1 MDNNLVG
8 QTIQGRYYVVRQLGR
23 GGVGVTFLAQDQQ
36 CFDSQCVVKQ
46 LKPKTTNPQTLTIAR
61 KLFNREAEIMNR
73 LGHCDRIPRLLAYF
87 EQDQE
92 FFLVQELIE
101 GHDLSQE
108 ILPGQ
113 PWSEVK
119 TVAMLQDVLEVLLI
133 VQQNSVIHRDLK
145 PSNLM
150 RRRQDNRIILID
162 FGSVKQVSTQI
173 IDAAGQVKQT
183 VAVGTK
189 SYMPM
194 EQMMGR
200 PGFYSDIYA
209 LGVIAIQALTGVEPR
224 ELPIDDDGEI
234 IWRRKLNPRVHY
246 QPRFLDLLDQMVRY
260 RHQERYASAGAV
272 LSDLKQLDAA
282 QNNNKETQI
291 IPKTKPEAT
300 PSQSPPSSNI
310 PGESVVLYPPVPP
323 QNNKS
328 TTPTPVPIQ
337 VVNNTN
343 GVPFASNAL
352 VSLVP
357 KPASSRTIKR
367 SSKSSR
373 SKFKILPKVFPQTLP
388 KILPWFLG
396 LLAMLIG
403 LGGWIAIK
411 QKAERPKIKMSLYAN
426 YNQGFRVDYPQNWSK
441 ENRDDFWATGVVFSS
456 PLENDADQF
465 KEQVSVLVEDLP
477 QKLALAEY
485 TEQSLAEIKQLSDP
499 TIGKAQS
506 ITLGTNEGRQIIYHG
521 EENGNT
527 VQRMQTWSVN
537 GNRAYVITYTAIPE
551 SYDDYLPTVEKMI
564 KSFETIE

>member
-1 MDNNLVG
+1 MDNNLAG
-8 QTIQGRYYVVRQLGR
+8 QTIKGRYYVVKQLGR

-87 EQDQE
+87 EQDNE

-119 TVAMLQDVLEVLLI
+119 TVAMLKDVLEVLLI

-173 IDAAGQVKQT
+173 IDGAGQVKQT

-209 LGVIAIQALTGVEPR
+209 LGVIAIQALTGVEPKD
-224 ELPIDDDGEI
+224 LPIDDNGEI
-234 IWRRKLNPRVHY
+234 IWRRQLNPRVHY

-260 RHQERYASAGAV
+260 RHQERYGSAGAV

-282 QNNNKETQI
+282 QNNDKETQL
-291 IPKTKPEAT
+291 IPKTKREVT
-300 PSQSPPSSNI
+300 PLQSRPSSNI
-310 PGESVVLYPPVPP
+310 PGESVVLYSPVPP
-323 QNNKS
+323 QNNKP
-328 TTPTPVPIQ
+328 TTPTPVPTP
-337 VVNNTN
+337 VVSNTN
-343 GVPFASNAL
+343 EVKSASNAF

-357 KPASSRTIKR
+357 KPSSSHRSKRSAKSSR
-367 SSKSSR
+367 SSR
-373 SKFKILPKVFPQTLP
+373 SKFKILP

-396 LLAMLIG
+396 LLAILIG

-411 QKAERPKIKMSLYAN
+411 QRAERPQIKMSLYAN

-477 QKLALAEY
+477 QNLALAEY
-485 TEQSLAEIKQLSDP
+485 TEQSLSEIKQLSDP
-499 TIGKAQS
+499 TIGEAQH
-506 ITLGTNEGRQIIYHG
+506 ITLGTDEGRQIVYHG
-521 EENGNT
+521 EENGSI

-564 KSFETIE
+564 KSFETIK

>member
-8 QTIQGRYYVVRQLGR
+8 QTIQGRYYVVKQLGR

-87 EQDQE
+87 EQDHE

-119 TVAMLQDVLEVLLI
+119 TVAMLKDVLEVLLV

-209 LGVIAIQALTGVEPR
+209 LGVIAIQALTGVKPR

-272 LSDLKQLDAA
+272 LADLKQLDAA
-282 QNNNKETQI
+282 QNNDKETQI
-291 IPKTKPEAT
+291 IPKTKPEAA
-300 PSQSPPSSNI
+300 PVQSLASSNI
-310 PGESVVLYPPVPP
+310 LGESVVLYPPVSP
-323 QNNKS
+323 QNNKLA
-328 TTPTPVPIQ
+328 TPTPV
-337 VVNNTN
+337 VNNNN
-343 GVPFASNAL
+343 GVKSASNAL

-357 KPASSRTIKR
+357 KSNSSYRTKGA
-367 SSKSSR
+367 SKSSR
-373 SKFKILPKVFPQTLP
+373 SKFKILPKVFPQTLL

-396 LLAMLIG
+396 LLAMLMG
-403 LGGWIAIK
+403 LGGWIVMK
-411 QKAERPKIKMSLYAN
+411 QRAERPKIQMFLYAN

-441 ENRDDFWATGVVFSS
+441 ENRDDFWSTGVVFSS

-477 QKLALAEY
+477 QNFALAEY
-485 TEQSLAEIKQLSDP
+485 TEQSLSEIKQLSDP

-506 ITLGTNEGRQIIYHG
+506 ITLGSNEGRQIIYHG
-521 EENGNT
+521 EENGST

-564 KSFETIE
+564 KSFETID

>member
-8 QTIQGRYYVVRQLGR
+8 QTIQGRYYVVKQLGR

-46 LKPKTTNPQTLTIAR
+46 LKPKTSNPQTLTTAR

-87 EQDQE
+87 EQDHE

-119 TVAMLQDVLEVLLI
+119 TVAMLKDVLEVLLI
-133 VQQNSVIHRDLK
+133 VQQNNVIHRDLK

-209 LGVIAIQALTGVEPR
+209 LGVIAIQALTGIEPR
-224 ELPIDDDGEI
+224 ELSIDDDGEI
-234 IWRRKLNPRVHY
+234 IWRRKLDPRVHY

-272 LSDLKQLDAA
+272 LADLKQLDAN
-282 QNNNKETQI
+282 QNNDKETQI

-300 PSQSPPSSNI
+300 SPQSRSSSNI
-310 PGESVVLYPPVPP
+310 PGESVVLFPPVSP
-323 QNNKS
+323 QNKPA
-328 TTPTPVPIQ
+328 TPTPV
-337 VVNNTN
+337 VSNKN
-343 GVPFASNAL
+343 GVKSTSNAL
-352 VSLVP
+352 VSIVP
-357 KPASSRTIKR
+357 KPTSSRKAR
-367 SSKSSR
+367 RSSR
-373 SKFKILPKVFPQTLP
+373 SSRAKFKSSP

-396 LLAMLIG
+396 LLVMLMG

-411 QKAERPKIKMSLYAN
+411 QKTERAKIKMSLYAN

-441 ENRDDFWATGVVFSS
+441 ENREDFWATGVVFSS
-456 PLENDADQF
+456 PLENDTDQF
-465 KEQVSVLVEDLP
+465 KEQVSVLVENLP
-477 QKLALAEY
+477 QNLALAEY
-485 TEQSLAEIKQLSDP
+485 TQQSLAEIKQLSDP
-499 TIGKAQS
+499 TIGNPQN
-506 ITLGTNEGRQIIYHG
+506 ITLGSNQGRQIIYQG
-521 EENGNT
+521 EENGHT
-527 VQRMQTWSVN
+527 VQRMQTWSVD
-537 GNRAYVITYTAIPE
+537 GNRAYVITYTAMPK

-564 KSFETIE
+564 QSFETIN

>member
-46 LKPKTTNPQTLTIAR
+46 LKPKTTNPQTLAIAR
-61 KLFNREAEIMNR
+61 RLFNREAEIMNR

-87 EQDQE
+87 EHDHE

-113 PWSEVK
+113 PWSEAK
-119 TVAMLQDVLEVLLI
+119 TVALLQDVLEVLLV

-173 IDAAGQVKQT
+173 IDTAGQVKQT

-209 LGVIAIQALTGVEPR
+209 LGVIAIQALTGADPR
-224 ELPIDDDGEI
+224 EFAIDDHGELV
-234 IWRRKLNPRVHY
+234 WRNKLDRKIHY

-260 RHQERYASAGAV
+260 RHQERYTSAGVV
-272 LSDLKQLDAA
+272 LSDLRQLDAT
-282 QNNNKETQI
+282 QNNDKDTLIVPKNVPQPKSGQSQPTSDLNRETVVIQPPVAPKESQEVPVTQAATQI
-291 IPKTKPEAT
+291 KVSNSINSVRSFPLT
-300 PSQSPPSSNI
+300 P
-310 PGESVVLYPPVPP
+310 GF
-323 QNNKS
+323 
-328 TTPTPVPIQ
+328 
-337 VVNNTN
+337 
-343 GVPFASNAL
+343 PFA
-352 VSLVP
+352 
-357 KPASSRTIKR
+357 K
-367 SSKSSR
+367 SSKSKSR
-373 SKFKILPKVFPQTLP
+373 SKKTKILLP
-388 KILPWFLG
+388 LILS
-396 LLAMLIG
+396 LLSLLTAA
-403 LGGWIAIK
+403 GGWFWLK
-411 QKAERPKIKMSLYAN
+411 QRGEQPDVKMSLYEN
-426 YNQGFRVDYPQNWSK
+426 LNQGFRVDYPQSWAKQS
-441 ENRDDFWATGVVFSS
+441 RDDFWATGAVFFS
-456 PLENDADQF
+456 PLENEQDQF
-465 KEQVSVLVEDLP
+465 KEQVSVLVENLP
-477 QKLALAEY
+477 KDLALSKY
-485 TEQSLAEIKQLSDP
+485 TEESLSEIKQLSDP
-499 TIGKAQS
+499 SVGSPQK
-506 ITLGTNEGRQIIYHG
+506 ITLGTNEAQQVAYRG
-521 EENGNT
+521 EENGSP
-527 VQRMQTWSVN
+527 VKRMQAWTVN
-537 GNRAYVITYTAIPE
+537 GDRAYVITYTAIPE

-564 KSFETIE
+564 KSFETID